1 MGAIFPNYSIDV
13 LLNELI
19 HDDEFSIQKYSRESC
34 KGHLDYRL
42 RRSLQL
48 CSYIKSV
55 FYNVGQ
61 LHYINTISWN
71 ITSLA
76 RKMFSLKAF
85 EDLFVLKSS
94 KETMGKNSCPKKNYK
109 IHSNERN
116 FKIKVGVLFLHGKTL
131 LEAHPW
137 LSHWLIYVCLV
148 AQLCPT
154 LCNYMDCSLPG
165 FSVHGDSP
173 DKNTG
178 VGCQSILQ
186 GIFPT
191 QGSNPGLLLCRLIL
205 YHLSHQG
212 NPD

>member
-76 RKMFSLKAF
+76 RKMFSLKALRNNWEKF
-85 EDLFVLKSS
+85 MSQEKLQ
-94 KETMGKNSCPKKNYK
+94 NSQQWKKFQN
-109 IHSNERN
+109 
-116 FKIKVGVLFLHGKTL
+116 
-131 LEAHPW
+131 
-137 LSHWLIYVCLV
+137 
-148 AQLCPT
+148 
-154 LCNYMDCSLPG
+154 
-165 FSVHGDSP
+165 
-173 DKNTG
+173 
-178 VGCQSILQ
+178 
-186 GIFPT
+186 
-191 QGSNPGLLLCRLIL
+191 
-205 YHLSHQG
+205 
-212 NPD
+212 